1 MRFYTRED
9 CEQIGGQT
17 DLYQKVVVYAG
28 KNLAES
34 PPGQLFLCIEKG
46 RAACRPEMV
55 DLISLSNGER
65 YLGKREDILGTLK
78 PELLP
83 DEAKLHLSQICVHE
97 KKDFDKMKPLFS
109 GYSFLPDGRYS
120 AGVWLYSPQEVM
132 DYVELQR
139 TYQHRVLICD
149 RDDFA
154 VLEVL
159 KGQVIFPDTQALE
172 DFQKEQSQ
180 SQNGGLTMT

>member
-1 MRFYTRED
+1 MRLYTLED
-9 CEQIGGQT
+9 CDQIGGQME
-17 DLYQKVVVYAG
+17 LYQKVVVYAG
-28 KNLAES
+28 KKLAQS
-34 PPGQLFLCIEKG
+34 PVGQLFLCIE
-46 RAACRPEMV
+46 RDRPDCRPEMV

-65 YLGKREDILGTLK
+65 YLGKRGDILGTLK
-78 PELLP
+78 SELLP

-97 KKDFDKMKPLFS
+97 KKDFEKMEPLFS
-109 GYSFLPDGRYS
+109 GYSFLPDGRYA

-139 TYQHRVLICD
+139 PYQYRVLICD

-172 DFQKEQSQ
+172 EFQKEQA
-180 SQNGGLTMT
+180 QNGGLTMT